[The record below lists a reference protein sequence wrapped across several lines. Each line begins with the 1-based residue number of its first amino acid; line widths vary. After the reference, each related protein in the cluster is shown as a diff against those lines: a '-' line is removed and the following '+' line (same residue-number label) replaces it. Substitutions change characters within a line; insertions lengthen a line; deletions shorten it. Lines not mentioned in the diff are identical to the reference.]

1 LRRICLFA
9 VRHAAFGRQRKFAAF
24 LSRFV
29 SDFSCYGGL
38 LMVAAS
44 MRDCL
49 GRLVPLTGSLV
60 VSAMIF
66 SAPACAAR
74 IKHPRAVFAGLDK
87 ITGRTIAFEAAAD
100 ETVQFGTLQ
109 VTERACFTRPATEAP
124 QTETFV
130 EVDEVGAGK
139 EFKRIFSGWMFAAS
153 PGLHGIEHPIYDI
166 WLTGCE
172 GEGTLEAGLE
182 IPESAMPAET
192 KQARPES
199 SPAPPAKSL
208 RRSHHTQPGE
218 NSPARGDETGE
229 MPQEQ
234 QPEAELPTLGE
245 PVEVGPAPGFIPVP
259 QESRRKPIQRYY
271 PADPD
276 ATPDASEGDGFEGQ
290 ARDTH

>member
-9 VRHAAFGRQRKFAAF
+9 VRHAAFRRQRKFAAF

-29 SDFSCYGGL
+29 PDFSCDGGL

-44 MRDCL
+44 MRDCVS
-49 GRLVPLTGSLV
+49 RWVPLAGTLI
-60 VSAMIF
+60 VSAFTF
-66 SAPACAAR
+66 SSPADAAR

-192 KQARPES
+192 KQPRPES
-199 SPAPPAKSL
+199 SPAPPSAKSL
-208 RRSHHTQPGE
+208 RRSRHTQPGE

-259 QESRRKPIQRYY
+259 QKSRREPIQRYY

-276 ATPDASEGDGFEGQ
+276 ASEGGDFEGQ
-290 ARDTH
+290 ARDIH